1 MGALTRR
8 QRLHDRARTYNIL
21 QIGVGIYEGLV
32 PRQGGK
38 NPKSYYYQKAPCQK
52 VISSVSREGPNLQ
65 IS

>member
-38 NPKSYYYQKAPCQK
+38 ILNPITTKKLLAEK
-52 VISSVSREGPNLQ
+52 L
-65 IS
+65 